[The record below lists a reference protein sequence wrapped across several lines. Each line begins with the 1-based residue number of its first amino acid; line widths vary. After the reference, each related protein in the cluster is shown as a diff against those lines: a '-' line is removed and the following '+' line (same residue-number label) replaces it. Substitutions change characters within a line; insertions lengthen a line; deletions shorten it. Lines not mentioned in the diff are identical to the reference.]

1 MLNAIRINSISISG
15 ADRNTKIGDE
25 TLIFS
30 NKQTEDAMKIV
41 IWLEELSLMI
51 RDASKKTK

>member
-25 TLIFS
+25 KLIFS

-41 IWLEELSLMI
+41 I
-51 RDASKKTK
+51 